1 VSQTLPIE
9 IGMRV
14 ASTRDMTNSLIDVQ
28 RSVSKFK
35 HVQATSIWA
44 FVRGNGEL
52 SYEEHNHLKRCKHC
66 DAIFKY
72 FGIHAGP
79 DSVCEAVENRA
90 TAA

>member
-1 VSQTLPIE
+1 MSQTLPIE

-72 FGIHAGP
+72 FGINGGP
-79 DSVCEAVENRA
+79 DSLCEAVENRA